1 MNYNNLTDQQI
12 KDIVNECAKDNPHLL
27 TTALRQAGNFC
38 YLLMAEDIQEYI
50 NEREV
55 KDLANADIDE
65 IRETLRW
72 RNSKMADIVPYGEL
86 CSDAVD
92 SLRIERSEHKNSNPE

>member
-1 MNYNNLTDQQI
+1 MKTITDKQLI
-12 KDIVNECAKDNPHLL
+12 KIAKRNPTLL
-27 TTALRQAGNFC
+27 TSALRAAGNFC

-55 KDLANADIDE
+55 KDLANVDNDE

-72 RNSKMADIVPYGEL
+72 RNSKMADLVPYGEL
-86 CSDAVD
+86 CSDVVD
-92 SLRIERSEHKNSNPE
+92 SLRIERNKNKS